1 MMRQLYPD
9 ERKRKSSK
17 QRKNLLTL
25 RTIQKKNKYKEKN
38 NNSIKQEVDS
48 DDESRFNSEEYHKK
62 QHDF

>member
-1 MMRQLYPD
+1 MI
-9 ERKRKSSK
+9 KGISFSA
-17 QRKNLLTL
+17 L
-25 RTIQKKNKYKEKN
+25 RTSLMVFVFSRKIKYKEKN